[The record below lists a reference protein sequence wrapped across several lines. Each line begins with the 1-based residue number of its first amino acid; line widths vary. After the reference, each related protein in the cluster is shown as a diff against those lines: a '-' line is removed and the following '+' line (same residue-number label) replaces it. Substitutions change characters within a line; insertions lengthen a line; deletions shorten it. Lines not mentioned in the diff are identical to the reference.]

1 MELTL
6 PILVATIC
14 ILIVYLPIMFY
25 RHHQIPLRAL
35 AMTVA
40 FAMLAD
46 YVVSM
51 SVTPVVL
58 AWLYQAGQRK
68 TAGHEDSADEGWFR
82 YVLAVY
88 EPLLQGGLRFK
99 PLVIGL
105 AAVALVATGAL
116 LIPRLHTPGS
126 SQSRRQATSRCR
138 SPRLKAPGLKRPR
151 LSWDRSNSWCTRR
164 FPRRIWKK

>member
-1 MELTL
+1 
-6 PILVATIC
+6 
-14 ILIVYLPIMFY
+14 
-25 RHHQIPLRAL
+25 
-35 AMTVA
+35 MTVA

-116 LIPRLHTPGS
+116 LIPRLHTEFFPKVDAGNFTMSVTAPEGS
-126 SQSRRQATSRCR
+126 RIEKTTAIVGQIEQLVHETIPKGRSGRSDLQYRALFSAMRRVSRRTPATTPPLC
-138 SPRLKAPGLKRPR
+138 
-151 LSWDRSNSWCTRR
+151 W
-164 FPRRIWKK
+164 